1 MDELTQKQKKRAIDA
16 YFAIKLI
23 AGNPNN
29 DTRIFAVYAAGMA
42 DARAA
47 LAEPQGE
54 PEPAKQDA
62 AVEAVSRVRT
72 SFINPPIPIRA
83 FDWVAWI
90 DGEEESMRYGYG
102 RTEQEARDELSNVL
116 AEYDEENRK

>member
-62 AVEAVSRVRT
+62 AVEALKRV
-72 SFINPPIPIRA
+72 IKQQGLHGIQECEYEMI
-83 FDWVAWI
+83 VA
-90 DGEEESMRYGYG
+90 
-102 RTEQEARDELSNVL
+102 AV
-116 AEYDEENRK
+116 RKADAK